1 MLDFRANYKTKY
13 GNNQL
18 TNDYLLCPVCS
29 KHVDNEES
37 FLQCSG
43 LSNTKTNIQ
52 FDDLYSVDMN
62 TVSKSVR
69 HFQKLWKLRKL
80 KLTQ

>member
-1 MLDFRANYKTKY
+1 MLDFRANYNTKY

-18 TNDYLLCPVCS
+18 TNDYLLCPICS
-29 KHVDNEES
+29 NHVDNEES

-43 LSNTKTNIQ
+43 LSNAKTNIQ
-52 FDDLYSVDMN
+52 FDDLYSVYMN

-80 KLTQ
+80 KLT